1 MLIGNDKA
9 VVEKR
14 GLSSPFLLLGFGTTG
29 SVYLGWQALVND
41 FLGPPKGS
49 RSTGKHWSFK
59 TMNVVFLP
67 LDSWENLSFFKVIT
81 HLIQDTFCRKNSIFS
96 KWKISIKKAKDS
108 LGTFVLICSKKRW
121 VSVMVPSRLS
131 QNYPRNAFSLLY
143 HRIGPRDWKSSSRP
157 VIIIRLKSRKLR
169 NDEKFTSAN
178 HEAREHASSKQPWN
192 SRIPPLKNWKI
203 WLTWNSNET
212 RRKGG
217 TKSDRSQNYDLSSC
231 LGFTKNIAW
240 VHWEGP
246 KGVEDPT

>member
-1 MLIGNDKA
+1 MGPSFWFGAKRDGCQLWFRLDYRKTIPGMLLVFCIIG
-9 VVEKR
+9 
-14 GLSSPFLLLGFGTTG
+14 L
-29 SVYLGWQALVND
+29 
-41 FLGPPKGS
+41 
-49 RSTGKHWSFK
+49 
-59 TMNVVFLP
+59 
-67 LDSWENLSFFKVIT
+67 
-81 HLIQDTFCRKNSIFS
+81 
-96 KWKISIKKAKDS
+96 
-108 LGTFVLICSKKRW
+108 
-121 VSVMVPSRLS
+121 
-131 QNYPRNAFSLLY
+131 
-143 HRIGPRDWKSSSRP
+143 PRDWKSPSGP

-240 VHWEGP
+240 VHWGP
-246 KGVEDPT
+246 KGVRIQHNIKSRVASSANLESIRFMPMSKAV

>member
-1 MLIGNDKA
+1 MHKNSLSSLAFFSSYSLLCAKSLAYNSLEIGAELQKMRDYICYHHVKRRLWRVGLIGCDDDDGEQESALFLCGQWNLAVALLLATVLIGNDKA

-96 KWKISIKKAKDS
+96 KWKISIKKAKNP
-108 LGTFVLICSKKRW
+108 LGPSFWFGAKRDGCQLW
-121 VSVMVPSRLS
+121 FRLD
-131 QNYPRNAFSLLY
+131 YRKTIPGMLLVFCI
-143 HRIGPRDWKSSSRP
+143 IGLAQEIENLLPD
-157 VIIIRLKSRKLR
+157 
-169 NDEKFTSAN
+169 
-178 HEAREHASSKQPWN
+178 
-192 SRIPPLKNWKI
+192 PL
-203 WLTWNSNET
+203 L
-212 RRKGG
+212 
-217 TKSDRSQNYDLSSC
+217 
-231 LGFTKNIAW
+231 
-240 VHWEGP
+240 
-246 KGVEDPT
+246 